1 MCPNGFPVGFPISSP
16 QNQAR
21 SKQEHTPAAVHG
33 GKLLLAAFKCT
44 THLQSRCTYFRFAL
58 CNPTWSLKRDPRTA
72 APIEIGHLHRTPYIP
87 VFTYHAHLKNLPE
100 NPQKVKFNTALGGTT
115 WKPWP
120 PKLNEPQ
127 AASKG
132 GTALQAVRGKPD
144 CSLGSGCPCPP
155 AHRCTAVPHSSRPP
169 RCARSAPAR
178 R

>member
-1 MCPNGFPVGFPISSP
+1 MCPNGFPVGFSISSP

-44 THLQSRCTYFRFAL
+44 THLQSRCTYFRLAL

-72 APIEIGHLHRTPYIP
+72 APIREIGHLHRTPCIP

-115 WKPWP
+115 WKPGP
-120 PKLNEPQ
+120 PKLNVSQ

-132 GTALQAVRGKPD
+132 GTALQAVAVQLPLGKGKARLQ
-144 CSLGSGCPCPP
+144 LGIWMPLSSG
-155 AHRCTAVPHSSRPP
+155 S
-169 RCARSAPAR
+169 
-178 R
+178 